1 MTTPREAL
9 SAGMLLCILAG
20 LAAPPGSAQ
29 PPDASPPS
37 APEASP
43 DAAEL
48 ARKLSNPIANL
59 ISAPVQMN
67 FDYGFAVGDGFKFV
81 ANVQPVIPISISRD
95 WNVISRTI
103 LPIAYQSHVVA
114 DSRQGGLGDILQSLF
129 FSPKEPTSGG
139 IVWGVGPA
147 LLFPT
152 ATDDSL
158 GGKKWAA
165 GPTFVVLTQKS
176 GWTVGMLA
184 NQLWSYAG
192 SSDRAEINA
201 LFAQPFVARTTKTL
215 TTFTLNTESTYNWK
229 AEKERWTVPLN
240 FTVAQLMRFG
250 TQPVQMTGGLRY
262 WAASPENGPS
272 GWGFRFVVTLLFPK

>member
-1 MTTPREAL
+1 MT
-9 SAGMLLCILAG
+9 SAHKAFVADMLLCAFAG
-20 LAAPPGSAQ
+20 VAAAAGSAQ
-29 PPDASPPS
+29 PQDSPPPS
-37 APEASP
+37 APAASAN
-43 DAAEL
+43 AAEL
-48 ARKLSNPIANL
+48 AKKLSNPVANL

-67 FDYGFAVGDGFKFV
+67 FDYGFAGGDGFKFV

-103 LPIAYQSHVVA
+103 LPLTYQSHVA
-114 DSRQGGLGDILQSLF
+114 GDDSQGGLGDVLQSLF

-147 LLFPT
+147 LLLPT

-165 GPTFVVLTQKS
+165 GPTFVVLTQES

-192 SSDRAEINA
+192 DSDRAEINA

-229 AEKERWTVPLN
+229 AGKDRWSVPLN

-250 TQPVQMTGGLRY
+250 TQPVQLTGGLRY

-272 GWGFRFVVTLLFPK
+272 GWGYRFVVTLLFPK